1 MRLGPDP
8 RRRLRRADLCRNL
21 GSAPLSGMPLEARY
35 LRPLEDDLP
44 VGFKTSNRP
53 AGSSPSW
60 PIEPHQLTSGDE
72 IRRGVGDELRRAFH
86 LEDTHVALGGLD
98 RFLQGDHVDR
108 LIGKGTEILA
118 QILEIGDARPFGD
131 LVDCA
136 ADGQVLHRAFRDV
149 ELIQMWKAES
159 TASSAVAFG
168 AADWL

>member
-8 RRRLRRADLCRNL
+8 RCRLCRAGLRRNL
-21 GSAPLSGMPLEARY
+21 GSAALSGMLLEARY
-35 LRPLEDDLP
+35 LRPLEDGLP

-53 AGSSPSW
+53 AGSHARWRLDLASLLPR
-60 PIEPHQLTSGDE
+60 DK
-72 IRRGVGDELRRAFH
+72 IRRGVGGGLRPAFH

-108 LIGKGTEILA
+108 LIGKGPEILA